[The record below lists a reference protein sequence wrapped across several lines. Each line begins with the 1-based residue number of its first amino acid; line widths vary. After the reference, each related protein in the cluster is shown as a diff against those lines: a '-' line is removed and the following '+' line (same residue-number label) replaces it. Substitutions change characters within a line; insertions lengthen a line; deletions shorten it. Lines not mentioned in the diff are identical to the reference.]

1 MNKSRKDRHNKTL
14 DFMDVMVRWVFF
26 GTFIFTTAVMV
37 FVWQF
42 GWENILLNL
51 MDRWFTIM
59 VSELIIMGVIQ
70 IAKRGVE
77 VVEVKEETK
86 KEIIIEQERG
96 EDIDGY

>member
-1 MNKSRKDRHNKTL
+1 MKPRKDRLNKTL
-14 DFMDVMVRWVFF
+14 DFMDVMVRMVFF
-26 GTFIFTTAVMV
+26 GTFIFTTVVMF
-37 FVWQF
+37 FVWHF

-77 VVEVKEETK
+77 VVETREETK
-86 KEIIIEQERG
+86 KEILKG
-96 EDIDGY
+96 EEDLDGY

>member
-1 MNKSRKDRHNKTL
+1 
-14 DFMDVMVRWVFF
+14 MDVMVRMVFF
-26 GTFIFTTAVMV
+26 GTFIFTTVVMF
-37 FVWQF
+37 FVWHF

-77 VVEVKEETK
+77 VVETREETK
-86 KEIIIEQERG
+86 KEILKG
-96 EDIDGY
+96 EEDLDGY

>member
-1 MNKSRKDRHNKTL
+1 MKSRKDRLNKTL
-14 DFMDVMVRWVFF
+14 DFMDVMVRVVFF
-26 GTFIFTTAVMV
+26 GTFIFTTVVMY
-37 FVWQF
+37 FVWHF

-70 IAKRGVE
+70 VVKRGVE

-86 KEIIIEQERG
+86 KEIITEQERG
-96 EDIDGY
+96 EDIDEY

>member
-1 MNKSRKDRHNKTL
+1 MKKTKNDRLNKTL
-14 DFMDVMVRWVFF
+14 DFMDVMVRMVFF
-26 GTFIFTTAVMV
+26 GTFIFTAAVMF
-37 FVWQF
+37 FVWHF

-77 VVEVKEETK
+77 VVETREETK
-86 KEIIIEQERG
+86 KEILFR
-96 EDIDGY
+96 EDELGGD